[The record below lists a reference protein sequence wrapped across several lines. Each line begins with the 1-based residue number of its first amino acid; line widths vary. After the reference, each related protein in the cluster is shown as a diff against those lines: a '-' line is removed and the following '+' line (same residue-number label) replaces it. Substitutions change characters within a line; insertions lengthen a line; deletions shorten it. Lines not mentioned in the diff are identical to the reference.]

1 MQLNPV
7 DSNNKTLSMPSC
19 RELHYHLQINN
30 SKENVRKMLP
40 DTCFSALH
48 TSNYV
53 TPLTSVLIIIF
64 ARAKIKY

>member
-7 DSNNKTLSMPSC
+7 DSNNKTLSMPCC

-40 DTCFSALH
+40 DSVFFFLSPYKSLHYALGISADYHFYL
-48 TSNYV
+48 SQN
-53 TPLTSVLIIIF
+53 
-64 ARAKIKY
+64 